1 MTRSFPWVWIL
12 LAALLLL
19 IPGPA
24 GRLLLDLL
32 GGLTLTLL
40 LLPLLAGG
48 AAVLGWQ
55 LLKRRLRTCPNCGL
69 ASIGTPVCPACGTVF
84 SAEDRSA
91 DPPWGDGMG
100 STADVDP
107 RTVTINVDAVDV
119 DGDVDPDAVS
129 SRSQSPD

>member
-12 LAALLLL
+12 LAAVLLL

-48 AAVLGWQ
+48 AAFLGWQ
-55 LLKRRLRTCPNCGL
+55 LLKRRLRTCPACGL
-69 ASIGTPVCPACGTVF
+69 ASVGTPVCPACGTVF
-84 SAEDRSA
+84 SAEDGSA
-91 DPPWGDGMG
+91 DSSWGDGLGTMP
-100 STADVDP
+100 DVDP
-107 RTVTINVDAVDV
+107 RNVTINVDAVDV
-119 DGDVDPDAVS
+119 DAVS
-129 SRSQSPD
+129 PLNQSPD